1 VAVTRRSLDALRAYV
16 AGLSEADWT
25 RTGRHASEGEM
36 PVVAQLDTFHLAP
49 VEQHLAQL
57 DGLVRE

>member
-1 VAVTRRSLDALRAYV
+1 MTRRSLDALRAYV

-36 PVVAQLDTFHLAP
+36 TVVAQLDTFHLGP

-57 DGLVRE
+57 DGLVHGRS